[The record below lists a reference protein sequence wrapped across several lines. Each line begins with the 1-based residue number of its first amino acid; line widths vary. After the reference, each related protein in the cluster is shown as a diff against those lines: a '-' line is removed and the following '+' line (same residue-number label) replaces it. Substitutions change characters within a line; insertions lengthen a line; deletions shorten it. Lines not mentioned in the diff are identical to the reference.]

1 MPPENLRVWVGPFA
15 DAELFRESGRE
26 TVRSI
31 ISLCDLKPD
40 ARVLEIGCGC
50 GRVAAALASHLSDK
64 GRYDG
69 FDVAAPLINWCRE
82 ELEPRLPQFHFC
94 LADDVFAGGNNPAGH
109 KDAAVFAFPYANDTF
124 DLAILCSVLTHML
137 PDAIEN
143 YLRQTARILVPGGSA
158 FISVFLFD
166 FHAEIAVGNGTT
178 IFDFRHQIGS
188 CLTFDPQH
196 PEEGIACGEAW
207 FFQAIERSGL
217 RLAKVHRGNWR
228 DVRSY
233 AITQDYVL
241 AEKACLPQRDRRT
254 SAAN

>member
-1 MPPENLRVWVGPFA
+1 VLGYAVMLPVPPENLRVWVGPFVDA
-15 DAELFRESGRE
+15 DLFRESGQE

-31 ISLCDLKPD
+31 TALCGLKSD

-50 GRVAAALASHLSDK
+50 GRVAAALAAYLSDK

-82 ELEPRLPQFHFC
+82 ELEPRLPQFHFH
-94 LADDVFAGGNNPAGH
+94 LADDVFAGGHNPAGH
-109 KDAAVFAFPYANDTF
+109 KHAATFAFPYANDRF
-124 DLAILCSVLTHML
+124 DLAILCSVLTHIL

-143 YLRQTARILVPGGSA
+143 YLRQTARVLAPGGSA

-166 FHAEIAVGNGTT
+166 LHAEIAVRSGTT
-178 IFDFRHQIGS
+178 IFEFRHQIGP

-196 PEEGIACGEAW
+196 PEEGIACGETW

-217 RLAKVHRGNWR
+217 RVAEVHRGNWR
-228 DVRSY
+228 NVRSY

-241 AEKACLPQRDRRT
+241 AKKA
-254 SAAN
+254 

>member
-1 MPPENLRVWVGPFA
+1 MLPVPPENLRVWVGPFA

-31 ISLCDLKPD
+31 VSLYDLKSD

-50 GRVAAALASHLSDK
+50 GRVAAALAAHLSDK

-69 FDVAAPLINWCRE
+69 FDVAAPLIDWCRE
-82 ELEPRLPQFHFC
+82 ELEPRLPQFHFR
-94 LADDVFAGGNNPAGH
+94 LAHDVFAGGHNPAGH
-109 KDAAVFAFPYANDTF
+109 KDAAAFAFPYPNDGF
-124 DLAILCSVLTHML
+124 DLAILCSVLTHMF

-166 FHAEIAVGNGTT
+166 LHAEIAVRNGTT
-178 IFDFRHQIGS
+178 IFDFRHQIGP
-188 CLTFDPQH
+188 CLTFDARH
-196 PEEGIACGEAW
+196 PEEGIACGEPW

-217 RLAKVHRGNWR
+217 RLASVRRGNWR

-233 AITQDYVL
+233 EITQDYVL
-241 AEKACLPQRDRRT
+241 AEKA
-254 SAAN
+254 

>member
-15 DAELFRESGRE
+15 DADLFRESGLE

-31 ISLCDLKPD
+31 ISLCGLKSD

-69 FDVAAPLINWCRE
+69 FDVAAALIKWCRE
-82 ELEPRLPQFHFC
+82 ELEPRLPQFHFL
-94 LADDVFAGGNNPAGH
+94 LADDVFASGHNPIGN
-109 KDAAVFAFPYANDTF
+109 KDAAAFAFPYANDKF

-143 YLRQTARILVPGGSA
+143 YLRQTARVLVPGGSA
-158 FISVFLFD
+158 FISVLPFD
-166 FHAEIAVGNGTT
+166 LPAEIAVRNGTT
-178 IFDFRHQIGS
+178 IFDFRHHIGP

-196 PEEGIACGEAW
+196 PEEGIACGETW
-207 FFQAIERSGL
+207 FFQAIERSGF
-217 RLAKVHRGNWR
+217 RIADVRRGNWR
-228 DVRSY
+228 NVRSY
-233 AITQDYVL
+233 AITHDYVL
-241 AEKACLPQRDRRT
+241 AKKA
-254 SAAN
+254 